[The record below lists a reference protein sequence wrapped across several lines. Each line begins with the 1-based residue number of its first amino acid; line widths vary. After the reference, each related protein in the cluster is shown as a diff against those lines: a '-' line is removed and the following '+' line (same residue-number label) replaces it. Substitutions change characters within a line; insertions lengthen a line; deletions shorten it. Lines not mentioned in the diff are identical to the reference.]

1 MLEIDQIL
9 QSRYQLQKQLGRN
22 AGRQTWLASDLE
34 NQETVVL
41 KLLAFGEEVQ
51 WEDLKLFER
60 EAQVLQ
66 QLSHPRIPKYRDYF
80 SIDDRHLWFGLVQE
94 YIPGESLRGLLDRGK
109 KFTEAEI
116 VAIAKQILQ
125 ILTYL
130 HELSPPVLHRD
141 IKPSNLILG
150 SDPQDRQIYLVDF
163 GAVQDKASVEGKT
176 FTVVGT
182 YGYAP
187 MEQFG
192 GRAIPASDLYALGMT
207 LVHLLTGIVPS
218 ELTQDDSSRTIFSDR
233 TNANPTF
240 VSWID
245 ELIEPSL
252 KKRPSS
258 AKQALDLLETGR
270 SKSENKTK
278 ISQPEKSKIK
288 VFDSAESLIIE
299 IYHPN
304 FWTILRYLV
313 RMLFFS
319 NITGLFI
326 LGLVI
331 TFFGRSL
338 FFASL
343 IFFVPFIVIS
353 FVRFI
358 QILLISFSYQR
369 ICFDEEQF
377 GIEWWIFN
385 FCYQRKKYA
394 IQEIKDVFQSV
405 KIDKDNKEK
414 EMVTIQTTSQ
424 RLSFGIG
431 LTGMECLW
439 LAQKIKDWLGER

>member
-1 MLEIDQIL
+1 MLETSQIL

-22 AGRQTWLASDLE
+22 AGRQTWLAIDLE

-51 WEDLKLFER
+51 WGDLKLFER

-66 QLSHPRIPKYRDYF
+66 QLSHSCIPKYRDYF

-94 YIPGESLRGLLDRGK
+94 HIPGESLKELLDRGK
-109 KFTEAEI
+109 KFTPAEI
-116 VAIAKQILQ
+116 VAIAKQVLEIL
-125 ILTYL
+125 IYL

-150 SDPQDRQIYLVDF
+150 EDKRIYLVDF
-163 GAVQDKASVEGKT
+163 GAVQDKASAEGKT

-192 GRAIPASDLYALGMT
+192 GRSVPASDLYALGMT
-207 LVHLLTGIVPS
+207 LVHLLTGIPPS

-233 TNANPTF
+233 TNANPAF
-240 VSWID
+240 VSWIG

-252 KKRPSS
+252 KKRIPSARQS
-258 AKQALDLLETGR
+258 LDLLQTGR
-270 SKSENKTK
+270 SQLKNKVQV
-278 ISQPEKSKIK
+278 SQPDGSKIK
-288 VFDSAESLIIE
+288 IFDSAESLIVE
-299 IYHPN
+299 LPRTN
-304 FWTILRYLV
+304 FWVLLRYFLKMV
-313 RMLFFS
+313 FLS
-319 NITGLFI
+319 PISGLFI
-326 LGLVI
+326 IGLILTLFGTYGLLASLLFLLPFVVI
-331 TFFGRSL
+331 TFS
-338 FFASL
+338 
-343 IFFVPFIVIS
+343 
-353 FVRFI
+353 RF
-358 QILLISFSYQR
+358 LRTFLNLCSYQR
-369 ICFDEEQF
+369 ICFDKEHF
-377 GIEWWIFN
+377 YSAWWIFN
-385 FCYQRKKYA
+385 FCYQKEKYY

-431 LTGMECLW
+431 LTAMECLW
-439 LAQKIKDWLGER
+439 LAQKIKDWLSER